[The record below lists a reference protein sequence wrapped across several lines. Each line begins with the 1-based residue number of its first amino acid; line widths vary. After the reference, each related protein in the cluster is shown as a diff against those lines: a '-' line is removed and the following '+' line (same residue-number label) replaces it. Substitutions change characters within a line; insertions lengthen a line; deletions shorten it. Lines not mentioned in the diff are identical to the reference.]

1 MRYAVVREEYWGI
14 KDTRM
19 EGGRGYRLS
28 VGIAALIDLV
38 LGGCVNMDRGVGM
51 EAHIGVGQDGTGEE
65 G

>member
-1 MRYAVVREEYWGI
+1 
-14 KDTRM
+14 
-19 EGGRGYRLS
+19 LS